1 MLSTLHC
8 LCCTQSRAAQSST
21 THSNILQ
28 LTTSSTAPD
37 WAGPKVTLRI
47 RRVCAFQLSLLHMSH
62 RFTFHLT
69 NALLPSLFLCVFL
82 QVLYH
87 EIVSHAR
94 VVSAC
99 IRAASERE
107 REQSQSQSQLQ
118 SQQPASLNSN
128 CSSES
133 TSESVTKSN
142 SLSSGFASDAPPLN
156 TSGKGNAAGAAGGA
170 GGSSAAGGATG
181 PQSRKSEGNLER
193 LRDRY
198 HLLYLKAFELQLC
211 LDNLLRKRSST
222 AVSLKNEDVFIILFY
237 IF

>member
-1 MLSTLHC
+1 MLS
-8 LCCTQSRAAQSST
+8 SSF
-21 THSNILQ
+21 S
-28 LTTSSTAPD
+28 
-37 WAGPKVTLRI
+37 
-47 RRVCAFQLSLLHMSH
+47 
-62 RFTFHLT
+62 
-69 NALLPSLFLCVFL
+69 FLCLFL

-107 REQSQSQSQLQ
+107 REQSQSQSQSQLQ

-142 SLSSGFASDAPPLN
+142 SLSSGFSSDAPQLN
-156 TSGKGNAAGAAGGA
+156 TSSKGNAAGAG
-170 GGSSAAGGATG
+170 AAGGATG
-181 PQSRKSEGNLER
+181 PGGAHSRKGEGNLER

-222 AVSLKNEDVFIILFY
+222 AVSLQDECVYII
-237 IF
+237 

>member
-1 MLSTLHC
+1 MLHPEY
-8 LCCTQSRAAQSST
+8 SRAAQSRT

-37 WAGPKVTLRI
+37 WAGLQVTLRI

-69 NALLPSLFLCVFL
+69 NALLPSLFLCLFL

-107 REQSQSQSQLQ
+107 REQSQSQSQSQLQ

-156 TSGKGNAAGAAGGA
+156 TSGKGNATGAAGGA

-181 PQSRKSEGNLER
+181 PQSRKGEGNLER

-222 AVSLKNEDVFIILFY
+222 AVSLQRNLSI
-237 IF
+237 

>member
-1 MLSTLHC
+1 MLSF
-8 LCCTQSRAAQSST
+8 SFS
-21 THSNILQ
+21 
-28 LTTSSTAPD
+28 
-37 WAGPKVTLRI
+37 
-47 RRVCAFQLSLLHMSH
+47 
-62 RFTFHLT
+62 
-69 NALLPSLFLCVFL
+69 FLCLFL

-99 IRAASERE
+99 IRVASERE

-133 TSESVTKSN
+133 TSESVTKSH
-142 SLSSGFASDAPPLN
+142 SLSSGFASDVPPLN
-156 TSGKGNAAGAAGGA
+156 TSSKGAAGGV
-170 GGSSAAGGATG
+170 GSAAAGGATG
-181 PQSRKSEGNLER
+181 PQSRKGEGNLER

-222 AVSLKNEDVFIILFY
+222 AVSL
-237 IF
+237 

>member
-1 MLSTLHC
+1 MLS
-8 LCCTQSRAAQSST
+8 
-21 THSNILQ
+21 
-28 LTTSSTAPD
+28 
-37 WAGPKVTLRI
+37 
-47 RRVCAFQLSLLHMSH
+47 FLL
-62 RFTFHLT
+62 
-69 NALLPSLFLCVFL
+69 FL

-142 SLSSGFASDAPPLN
+142 SLSSGFASDAPLLN

-170 GGSSAAGGATG
+170 GGGSSAAGGATG
-181 PQSRKSEGNLER
+181 PQSRKGEGNLER

-222 AVSLKNEDVFIILFY
+222 AVSLQRNLSM
-237 IF
+237 